1 METVREVERRIQK
14 AEQQTSESRLTNLDR
29 PSSVPEEWEDH
40 VKLMFDLQVLAL
52 QADVTRVITFQM
64 AREASTRT
72 YPQLGINEAH
82 HPISHHGNQPEK
94 LARLARINAY
104 HVLLFSY
111 LVEKLKATKDGDG
124 TLLDHTSYLLGSGM
138 GNPNVHD
145 HTNLPVVLAGGKGG
159 RHLRYSSPI
168 PLANVHLSLLEKV
181 GVHTEKFGDSTGL
194 IEDLL

>member
-1 METVREVERRIQK
+1 
-14 AEQQTSESRLTNLDR
+14 
-29 PSSVPEEWEDH
+29 
-40 VKLMFDLQVLAL
+40 
-52 QADVTRVITFQM
+52 
-64 AREASTRT
+64 
-72 YPQLGINEAH
+72 
-82 HPISHHGNQPEK
+82 
-94 LARLARINAY
+94 
-104 HVLLFSY
+104 VLLFSY